1 MLVYEKEFSI
11 SLTTRTGLVIKQS
24 FEPRRI
30 HSFPLLF
37 FIAAEFICERYAQ
50 LAETRVMV
58 GYILRLEADARR
70 NLPGLEYIVA
80 IQIQDGLSLGKAIA
94 QGGIYIAGNRQVVN
108 SLNRFAVHK
117 SGDGQLQVGLG
128 GKGEGVVHL
137 GDAVTLFAVANE
149 EEPHHKGQHHCWP
162 VTVSPV

>member
-1 MLVYEKEFSI
+1 MQVYEKEFSI

-37 FIAAEFICERYAQ
+37 LITAELVCERYAQ

-108 SLNRFAVHK
+108 SPESLCCAQIR
-117 SGDGQLQVGLG
+117 
-128 GKGEGVVHL
+128 
-137 GDAVTLFAVANE
+137 
-149 EEPHHKGQHHCWP
+149 
-162 VTVSPV
+162 

>member
-1 MLVYEKEFSI
+1 
-11 SLTTRTGLVIKQS
+11 
-24 FEPRRI
+24 
-30 HSFPLLF
+30 
-37 FIAAEFICERYAQ
+37 
-50 LAETRVMV
+50 MV

-80 IQIQDGLSLGKAIA
+80 IQIQDSLSLGKAIA

-137 GDAVTLFAVANE
+137 GNAVTLFAVEGDIPKVAVFLAM
-149 EEPHHKGQHHCWP
+149 PRLLY
-162 VTVSPV
+162 TSDAADD